1 MRAFY
6 KQLLT
11 SNKVSG
17 TFKNI
22 YTRFLK
28 DISDES
34 SPILANI

>member
-1 MRAFY
+1 MRVFY
-6 KQLLT
+6 KKLLT

-28 DISDES
+28 DISDECG
-34 SPILANI
+34 PILANT